1 MKISIITLFPSMF
14 DGPFATSMLRKAQ
27 DIDAVAI
34 ELVNLRDFGLGP
46 RQTVDDTP
54 YGGGAGMVL
63 KPEPIFAAVESITDT
78 IKKDSGSE
86 TPAKTYV
93 VLLSPRGQKY
103 TQNIARD
110 LAKREHII
118 MICGHYEG
126 IDERVNTIVDA
137 EISLGDFVMTGG
149 EIAAM
154 AVTDSVVRLLPGVL
168 GDDRSAQDESFAT
181 GLLEYPHYTRPEE
194 FRGLRVPD
202 ELKTGHHAE
211 IDKWRRSEAV
221 KKTQANRPDLTDF

>member
-27 DIDAVAI
+27 DMNALEV
-34 ELVNLRDFGLGP
+34 ELINLRDFGIGP

-63 KPEPIFAAVESITDT
+63 KPEPIFAAV
-78 IKKDSGSE
+78 DSVV
-86 TPAKTYV
+86 AKTGAKPYI
-93 VLLSPRGQKY
+93 VLLSPRGKPY
-103 TQNIARD
+103 TQNVARD
-110 LAKREHII
+110 LARKDHII

-126 IDERVNTIVDA
+126 VDERVNTIVDA
-137 EISLGDFVMTGG
+137 EISVGDFIMTGG

-154 AVTDSVVRLLPGVL
+154 AATDSVTRLLPGVL

-194 FRGLRVPD
+194 FRGMKVPD

-211 IDKWRRSEAV
+211 IDKWRRTEAV
-221 KKTQANRPDLTDF
+221 KKTQTNRPDLTDF